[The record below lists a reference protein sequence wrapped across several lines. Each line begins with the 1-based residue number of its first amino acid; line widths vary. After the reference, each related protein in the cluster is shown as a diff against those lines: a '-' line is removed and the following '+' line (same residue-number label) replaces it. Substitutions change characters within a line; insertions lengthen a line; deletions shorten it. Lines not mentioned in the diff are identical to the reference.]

1 MVVITDTV
9 ALGTLCI
16 LVKYEPERHY
26 RSHLLKQIRQ
36 LLLHILIE
44 DWMVLDGVGWTGGGG
59 IGGGGGSGGG
69 VGVAEGGWES
79 LEMAGDDWEYRDSN
93 SVLLVKN

>member
-26 RSHLLKQIRQ
+26 RSHLLKQVRQ

-44 DWMVLDGVGWTGGGG
+44 DWMGLDGAGWTGGG
-59 IGGGGGSGGG
+59 
-69 VGVAEGGWES
+69 
-79 LEMAGDDWEYRDSN
+79 
-93 SVLLVKN
+93 